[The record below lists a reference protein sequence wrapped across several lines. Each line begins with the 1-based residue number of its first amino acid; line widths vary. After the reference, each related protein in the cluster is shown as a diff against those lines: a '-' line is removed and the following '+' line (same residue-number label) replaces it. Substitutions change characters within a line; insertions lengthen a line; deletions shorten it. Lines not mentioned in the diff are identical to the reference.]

1 MHVYPGYADAGL
13 ENAGVRRAPSVTPAA
28 NLKSIG
34 MFCERSVGEPPIVR
48 LQTD

>member
-1 MHVYPGYADAGL
+1 MHVHPGHANAGL
-13 ENAGVRRAPSVTPAA
+13 DNTGVRRAPDITPAE

-34 MFCERSVGEPPIVR
+34 MFCEHPIGETPIVR

>member
-1 MHVYPGYADAGL
+1 MHVYPGQVNAELD
-13 ENAGVRRAPSVTPAA
+13 NAGVRRAPGITPAV

-34 MFCERSVGEPPIVR
+34 MFCERPIGEVPMVR

>member
-1 MHVYPGYADAGL
+1 MHVYPGHTDAGL
-13 ENAGVRRAPSVTPAA
+13 DNTGVRRAPDVAPAD

-34 MFCERSVGEPPIVR
+34 MFCERSIGEMPIVR

>member
-1 MHVYPGYADAGL
+1 MHVYPGHA
-13 ENAGVRRAPSVTPAA
+13 NAALDNTGVRRAPDVTPAV

-34 MFCERSVGEPPIVR
+34 MFCECPIGGTPMVR

>member
-1 MHVYPGYADAGL
+1 MYVHPGHANAGL
-13 ENAGVRRAPSVTPAA
+13 DNTGVRRAPGDTPAV

-34 MFCERSVGEPPIVR
+34 MFCERSIGKPPIVR